1 MADIQVISDIGLI
14 GAALIRRDG
23 TLQESLLPE
32 NIDKETFSIMC
43 ATIYGGATTVY
54 SEMNYKEP
62 PNIIIYGK
70 EINLVLFPNSSRD
83 FWVLLTPTGIDPAK
97 AREEFIARKK

>member
-1 MADIQVISDIGLI
+1 MADLKVISDIGLA

-23 TLQESLLPE
+23 TLEESLLPE

-54 SEMNYKEP
+54 TEMNYKEP
-62 PNIIIYGK
+62 LNIVVYGK
-70 EINLVLFPNSSRD
+70 ELNLVLFPNSSRD
-83 FWVLLTPTGIDPAK
+83 FWVLLSPTNLDPTK